1 MSSPTAVALARDQP
15 HHVLAVPASDQQL
28 WEVSARF
35 VADGL
40 AVGEQVAYF
49 DDGTVDCV
57 LERLADDGVE
67 VDDSLRR
74 GQFQVMSSD
83 QTRAAVMAPLDE
95 LAGLLQG
102 YIQSAVDA
110 GWAGARLT
118 GQSSH
123 GLRRPGGPVFDEYD
137 AVLDKAVRGRRHVCC
152 ASTTRRASR
161 PISSPTCGRSTR
173 SKRPRPRSTTTSCC
187 GSPPPVRRA
196 CAWRARSTRATAMAL
211 RRLLGTLL
219 DRALRS
225 HSASAAITVDLASLR
240 FVDVAGAVGLVH
252 AAEEFPST
260 HRLVL
265 DRVRPAVARVLDR
278 CGAPFAPQL
287 DLRPRPDTGGPT
299 CPVPFGQG

>member
-57 LERLADDGVE
+57 LQRLADDGVE

-102 YIQSAVDA
+102 YIHPENSSTWATRRSTA
-110 GWAGARLT
+110 GSIRSRT
-118 GQSSH
+118 G
-123 GLRRPGGPVFDEYD
+123 L
-137 AVLDKAVRGRRHVCC
+137 GRR
-152 ASTTRRASR
+152 R
-161 PISSPTCGRSTR
+161 GTR
-173 SKRPRPRSTTTSCC
+173 SGR
-187 GSPPPVRRA
+187 
-196 CAWRARSTRATAMAL
+196 
-211 RRLLGTLL
+211 
-219 DRALRS
+219 
-225 HSASAAITVDLASLR
+225 
-240 FVDVAGAVGLVH
+240 
-252 AAEEFPST
+252 
-260 HRLVL
+260 
-265 DRVRPAVARVLDR
+265 
-278 CGAPFAPQL
+278 
-287 DLRPRPDTGGPT
+287 
-299 CPVPFGQG
+299 